1 MTLDT
6 DEQLEKY
13 LEGLESES
21 KAIREEALRFTW
33 WMRGG
38 VSYEESMMLSFEER
52 TIIAKIIEDNMEA
65 TKKSQMP
72 FF

>member
-1 MTLDT
+1 LTLT
-6 DEQLEKY
+6 DEQIGEWLDTLEN
-13 LEGLESES
+13 ES

-38 VSYEESMMLSFEER
+38 VSYEEAMLLSREER
-52 TIIAKIIEDNMEA
+52 EIISKIIEDNMET

>member
-1 MTLDT
+1 MLT
-6 DEQLEKY
+6 DEQIEEYIDNLDK
-13 LEGLESES
+13 ES

-38 VSYEESMMLSFEER
+38 VSYDEAMLLNYDER
-52 TIIAKIIEDNMEA
+52 QIIAKIIDDNMEA

>member
-1 MTLDT
+1 MTLT
-6 DEQLEKY
+6 DADIETYIDNLDKEA
-13 LEGLESES
+13 
-21 KAIREEALRFTW
+21 KAIKEEALRFTW

-38 VSYEESMMLSFEER
+38 VSYDEAMMLGHDER
-52 TIIAKIIEDNMEA
+52 QIIAKIIEDNMEA

>member
-1 MTLDT
+1 LTLT
-6 DEQLEKY
+6 DAEIEEWLELLDK
-13 LEGLESES
+13 ET

-38 VSYEESMMLSFEER
+38 VSYDEAMQLSKEER
-52 TIIAKIIEDNMEA
+52 EIIARIIEDNMEA

>member
-1 MTLDT
+1 LTLT
-6 DEQLEKY
+6 DADIETYIDNLDKEA
-13 LEGLESES
+13 
-21 KAIREEALRFTW
+21 KAIKEEALRFTW

-38 VSYEESMMLSFEER
+38 VSYDEAMMLGHDER
-52 TIIAKIIEDNMEA
+52 QIIAKIIEDNMEA

>member
-1 MTLDT
+1 MTLSDA
-6 DEQLEKY
+6 EIEEWLELLDK
-13 LEGLESES
+13 ET
-21 KAIREEALRFTW
+21 KAIREESLRFTW

-38 VSYEESMMLSFEER
+38 VSYDEAMQLSKEER
-52 TIIAKIIEDNMEA
+52 EIIARIIEDNMEA

>member
-1 MTLDT
+1 MTLT
-6 DEQLEKY
+6 DAEIESWLELLEK
-13 LEGLESES
+13 ET

-38 VSYEESMMLSFEER
+38 VSYDESMMLSHEER
-52 TIIAKIIEDNMEA
+52 EIIGKIIDDNLEA